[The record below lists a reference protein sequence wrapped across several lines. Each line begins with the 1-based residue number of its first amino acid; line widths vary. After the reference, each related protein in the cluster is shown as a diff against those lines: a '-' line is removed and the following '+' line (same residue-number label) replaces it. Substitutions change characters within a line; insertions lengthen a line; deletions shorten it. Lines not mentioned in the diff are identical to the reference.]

1 MQSPLKRIRLGAFVL
16 GTILLVAVIGYRVLG
31 DYSWIDSLWMVVIT
45 ISSVGYGERSQSE
58 PIVQL
63 FTIAVI
69 ILGMSAAVYTF
80 GGFIQF
86 VLEGELEKLLGY
98 RRMTRE
104 IERIADHVIICG
116 FGRIGEVLSA
126 DLQRQKRPFLIIDND
141 ADRIEAAKSRGHL
154 CLAGDATEE
163 EVLQL
168 AGLARAKT
176 IFTGLPTDAANVF
189 ITLTAR
195 NLNTAIQIIARA
207 AHPTTE
213 KKLRQAGADKVVMP
227 TIIGAHHVERMIT
240 RPSTAD
246 LMELVAES
254 SFTDLELDEV
264 SVADQSKL
272 VGVTVQE
279 TEAHRHHRLLVVAV
293 KQADDKIIFNPDP
306 THAFHPGDILMLM
319 GQRED
324 IQRFRE
330 EYDV

>member
-104 IERIADHVIICG
+104 IERITDHVIICG

-141 ADRIEAAKSRGHL
+141 ADRIEAAKSHGHL

-163 EVLQL
+163 EVLQ
-168 AGLARAKT
+168 
-176 IFTGLPTDAANVF
+176 
-189 ITLTAR
+189 
-195 NLNTAIQIIARA
+195 
-207 AHPTTE
+207 
-213 KKLRQAGADKVVMP
+213 
-227 TIIGAHHVERMIT
+227 
-240 RPSTAD
+240 
-246 LMELVAES
+246 
-254 SFTDLELDEV
+254 
-264 SVADQSKL
+264 L

-324 IQRFRE
+324 IRLFRE

>member
-1 MQSPLKRIRLGAFVL
+1 
-16 GTILLVAVIGYRVLG
+16 
-31 DYSWIDSLWMVVIT
+31 
-45 ISSVGYGERSQSE
+45 
-58 PIVQL
+58 
-63 FTIAVI
+63 
-69 ILGMSAAVYTF
+69 
-80 GGFIQF
+80 
-86 VLEGELEKLLGY
+86 
-98 RRMTRE
+98 MTRE

-324 IQRFRE
+324 IQLFRE